1 MALNHRPVF
10 ADKKVIGKSFC
21 RSGSQTLFFGG
32 REATTGNASA
42 VRRLGVFELVL
53 KNSSKSEIVQIKFQ
67 YTAEIID
74 GNLFLI
80 YALQTSKKIP

>member
-1 MALNHRPVF
+1 MAKKVLRHGKIVLSLGF
-10 ADKKVIGKSFC
+10 ADAIF
-21 RSGSQTLFFGG
+21 R
-32 REATTGNASA
+32 RERRTTGNASA

-53 KNSSKSEIVQIKFQ
+53 KNSSKSKIVQIKFQ
-67 YTAEIID
+67 YTAEIKD